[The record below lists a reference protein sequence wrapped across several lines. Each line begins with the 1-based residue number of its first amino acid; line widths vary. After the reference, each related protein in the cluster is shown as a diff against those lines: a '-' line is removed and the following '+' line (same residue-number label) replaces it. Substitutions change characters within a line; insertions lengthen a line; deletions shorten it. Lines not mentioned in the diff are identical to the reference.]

1 MDSYFELKEK
11 GLRKVLTLNSIKCLE
26 CNTVLESK
34 HQHHFVTCG
43 CKNQTFN
50 DGGLIY
56 NRVGAVDLDKVEN
69 LSKYVY
75 MTEQEYEDMLE
86 RKRIKDEDGTPFKLE
101 KSPPTIKLL
110 SGCKSKVLTALSK
123 PSPFEPSS
131 NVLKAASNFPCCALM
146 KVLERK
152 ETKNSG

>member
-50 DGGLIY
+50 DGGLSY
-56 NRVGAVDLDKVEN
+56 NRVGAVDLDKVED
-69 LSKYVY
+69 LCKYII

-86 RKRIKDEDGTPFKLE
+86 RKRIKDEEILQKKIESGEMILFGGKWIHKSTWKL
-101 KSPPTIKLL
+101 IMDNCLKL
-110 SGCKSKVLTALSK
+110 GDK
-123 PSPFEPSS
+123 
-131 NVLKAASNFPCCALM
+131 
-146 KVLERK
+146 
-152 ETKNSG
+152 

>member
-1 MDSYFELKEK
+1 MSEYWELKEK

-50 DGGLIY
+50 DGGLAY
-56 NRVGAVDLDKVEN
+56 NRAGGKDLDTIEN
-69 LSKYVY
+69 LCKYGI

-86 RKRIKDEDGTPFKLE
+86 KKRIKEEEILQQKIDAGLMIQFGGKWIHKTTYDLIMKQCLKLGD
-101 KSPPTIKLL
+101 K
-110 SGCKSKVLTALSK
+110 
-123 PSPFEPSS
+123 
-131 NVLKAASNFPCCALM
+131 
-146 KVLERK
+146 
-152 ETKNSG
+152 